1 MEDIK
6 VEVNEELLQSEEER
20 IQEEESLRKEA
31 ENVAR
36 KHGIKSI
43 KKIFKI
49 SVFDED
55 SENNEDG
62 EWISCYVRK
71 PKLSEF
77 SMFTKLA
84 ETDKIN
90 ALKTVLNTVFIE
102 GDKKILED
110 DDCFMG
116 AMLQVEPIMNV
127 YASKIK
133 KF

>member
-1 MEDIK
+1 MEDIS
-6 VEVNEELLQSEEER
+6 VELNEELLQAEEVR
-20 IQEEESLRKEA
+20 IQEEDEVRKEA
-31 ENVAR
+31 ENVAK
-36 KHGIKSI
+36 KHNLKL
-43 KKIFKI
+43 KKLFKI

-55 SENNEDG
+55 SEDNEDG
-62 EWISCYVRK
+62 EWRSCYVRK

-90 ALKTVLNTVFIE
+90 ALKTVLNTVFVE
-102 GDKKILED
+102 GDRKILED

-116 AMLQVEPIMNV
+116 AMLQIEPIMNV